1 MPDYLI
7 ESFEYAVLVLLVL
20 LTIMLVIVL
29 IMSLRH
35 AKYLTNRKYRIS
47 TLFEHEPMIGKE
59 TFAIHVFNNNLTDS
73 RLSGLGYIYKHQ
85 TIDYYKT
92 YLKQIESSLAGKIVI
107 PTRDSIKVDVDI
119 DRLLEVIELYNHN
132 KLRVKKLKCFV
143 TDALGMTTV
152 TNAKTIRKVIRI
164 KLKDKRKQK
173 KREKV
178 LQREKQK
185 EERRSEEARIREDKK
200 ESRKARFDRA
210 RIRIREFLG
219 KIKKKR

>member
-1 MPDYLI
+1 MPEYLI
-7 ESFEYAVLVLLVL
+7 ESFEYAVLLFLVTLTVMLLVV
-20 LTIMLVIVL
+20 M

-35 AKYLTNRKYRIS
+35 AKYLTNRKYRIL
-47 TLFEHEPMIGKE
+47 TLFELEPMIGKE

-92 YLKQIESSLAGKIVI
+92 YLKQMESSLSGKIVI
-107 PTRDSIKVDVDI
+107 PTRDSIKVDINI

-132 KLRVKKLKCFV
+132 RTRVKKLKCFV
-143 TDALGMTTV
+143 TDALGLTTV
-152 TNAKTIRKVIRI
+152 TNAKTIRKVIKI
-164 KLKDKRKQK
+164 KLKDKRKRK
-173 KREKV
+173 KRDEA

-185 EERRSEEARIREDKK
+185 EERRIEEARRQEERK
-200 ESRKARFDRA
+200 EIRKARFDRA
-210 RIRIREFLG
+210 KIRIREFLG